1 MHEVRGLTEIAIDR
15 PPVQWRPYDQTIH
28 IDTVARRLRLISN
41 GSVLYDFQVAV
52 GKPSTPT
59 PVGRFAILQKTM
71 NPGGVF
77 GTRWMRFTDR
87 AHGIHGTD
95 QPWLIGQAVSNGCVR
110 MKNEDVELLY
120 SMVSIGTPVVV
131 TAGTG
136 WWPSGVNDTYSH
148 HAYPYEIYYDVH

>member
-1 MHEVRGLTEIAIDR
+1 LFWTAADKWWMQERPEDR
-15 PPVQWRPYDQTIH
+15 LIH
-28 IDTVARRLRLISN
+28 IDTVARRLRLISSGN
-41 GSVLYDFQVAV
+41 IVYDFPVAV

-59 PVGRFAILQKTM
+59 PVGTFTILQKTM

-110 MKNEDVELLY
+110 MRNEDVELLY
-120 SMVSIGTPVVV
+120 SQVAIGTPVVV
-131 TAGTG
+131 TAGTA
-136 WWPSGVNDTYSH
+136 WWPQGPYDTYS
-148 HAYPYEIYYDVH
+148 YDPYSYDTY

>member
-1 MHEVRGLTEIAIDR
+1 MTGTATDR
-15 PPVQWRPYDQTIH
+15 LLPQWRPYRRTIH
-28 IDTVARRLRLISN
+28 IDTVARRLRLLSN
-41 GSVLYDFQVAV
+41 GDTLYDFPVAV

-59 PVGRFAILQKTM
+59 PVGTFTILQKTM

-110 MKNEDVELLY
+110 MRNEDVELLY
-120 SMVSIGTPVVV
+120 SLVTIGTPVVV
-131 TAGTG
+131 TAGTAS
-136 WWPSGVNDTYSH
+136 WPNGAHDVYSYDTDSQGS
-148 HAYPYEIYYDVH
+148 YPYGIY

>member
-1 MHEVRGLTEIAIDR
+1 M
-15 PPVQWRPYDQTIH
+15 
-28 IDTVARRLRLISN
+28 
-41 GSVLYDFQVAV
+41 
-52 GKPSTPT
+52 
-59 PVGRFAILQKTM
+59 
-71 NPGGVF
+71 
-77 GTRWMRFTDR
+77 
-87 AHGIHGTD
+87 
-95 QPWLIGQAVSNGCVR
+95 SNGCVR

>member
-1 MHEVRGLTEIAIDR
+1 MTETATYR
-15 PPVQWRPYDQTIH
+15 PSVQWRQYGQTIH
-28 IDTVARRLRLISN
+28 IDTVARRLRLLSN
-41 GSVLYDFQVAV
+41 GSVLYDFPVAV

-59 PVGRFAILQKTM
+59 PVGTFSILQKTM

-110 MKNEDVELLY
+110 MRNEDVELLY
-120 SMVSIGTPVVV
+120 SLVTIGTPVVV
-131 TAGTG
+131 TAGTA
-136 WWPSGVNDTYSH
+136 WWPPGAYDTY
-148 HAYPYEIYYDVH
+148 AYDAYSQGGYPHGVH